1 MINIFIADDH
11 ELVRE
16 GLKKILKE
24 ESDMMVIGEAQNATE
39 VLAKMRKSNCD
50 IIILD
55 MNMPGRS
62 GIDLISDLK
71 ILKPQLKILV
81 LSIHPED
88 RYALRTLKAGA
99 SGYISKDTALEE
111 LVIAIRKIYTRGK
124 YLSTTLAEQ
133 LAFDIGSDS
142 NLLPHEKL
150 SNREL
155 EIMCMIASNR
165 KIKEIATDLS
175 LSISTVNTYR
185 ARIFEKMNIKSI
197 VELTHYAIDHH
208 LVD

>member
-1 MINIFIADDH
+1 MINVFIADDH

-24 ESDMMVIGEAQNATE
+24 EHDIMVVGEAQNALE
-39 VLAKMRKSNCD
+39 VIDKMKQIESD
-50 IIILD
+50 IILLD

-62 GIDLISDLK
+62 GLELITDLK

-88 RYALRTLKAGA
+88 RLALRTLKAGA

-111 LVIAIRKIYTRGK
+111 LVIAIRKIYSRGK
-124 YLSTTLAEQ
+124 YLSVKMAEQ
-133 LAFDIGSDS
+133 LAFDIGSDP

-165 KIKEIATDLS
+165 KVKEIADELS
-175 LSISTVNTYR
+175 ISISTVNTYR
-185 ARIFEKMNIKSI
+185 SRIYEKMNLGSN
-197 VELTHYAIDHH
+197 VELTRYAIDHN
-208 LVD
+208 LIN

>member
-24 ESDMMVIGEAQNATE
+24 DIDIKVVGEAQNASE
-39 VLAKMRKSNCD
+39 VLEKMHTTVCD
-50 IIILD
+50 IILLD

-62 GIDLISDLK
+62 GIDLITDLK
-71 ILKPQLKILV
+71 ILKPELKILV

-88 RYALRTLKAGA
+88 RFALRTLKAGA
-99 SGYISKDTALEE
+99 SGYISKDTALDE
-111 LVIAIRKIYTRGK
+111 LVIAIRKIYSRGK
-124 YLSTTLAEQ
+124 YLSYNLAEQ
-133 LAFDIGSDS
+133 LAFDVGTDKDQ
-142 NLLPHEKL
+142 LPHECL

-155 EIMCMIASNR
+155 EIMLMIVSNK
-165 KIKEIATDLS
+165 KIKEIASDLS

-185 ARIFEKMNIKSI
+185 ARIYEKMSMKSN
-197 VELTHYAIDHH
+197 VELTHYAMNHN
-208 LVD
+208 LLE

>member
-16 GLKKILKE
+16 GLKKILRE
-24 ESDMMVIGEAQNATE
+24 ESDMNVIGEAGNATE
-39 VLAKMRKSNCD
+39 VLLQMRDSKCD
-50 IIILD
+50 ILLLD

-71 ILKPQLKILV
+71 IMRPMLKILV

-88 RYALRTLKAGA
+88 RLALRTLKAGA
-99 SGYISKDTALEE
+99 AGYISKDTALDE
-111 LVIAIRKIYTRGK
+111 LVVAIRKIYTRGK
-124 YLSTTLAEQ
+124 YLSMKMAEQ
-133 LAFDIGSDS
+133 LAFDVGSDP
-142 NLLPHEKL
+142 NLMPHEKL
-150 SNREL
+150 SGREL
-155 EIMCMIASNR
+155 EIMCMIASN
-165 KIKEIATDLS
+165 KTVKDIAEDLS

-185 ARIFEKMNIKSI
+185 TRIFEKMNMKSN
-197 VELTHYAIDHH
+197 VELTRYALDHN